1 MSRILTIDSLDGI
14 MLILLYCQADLTTMN
29 SWFLDS
35 IKIVQIIKKR
45 SGDLLMD
52 SFVVVY
58 LDVMHA

>member
-1 MSRILTIDSLDGI
+1 
-14 MLILLYCQADLTTMN
+14 MN